1 MFGGSKSIVGLDIGS
16 HCVKAVEVSRSGST
30 LALTG
35 LGQAR
40 VTSPERLGEAIDEVF
55 SAGGFKT
62 RRVVTAVSGR
72 SVIVRYVP
80 MMNVPDD
87 ELRRAVAYEADKYIP
102 FDVDDVVLDCQKVD
116 DGSGAAPGGQ
126 IKVLLV
132 AVKRSVIDEHVSM
145 VQKAGLT
152 PVGVDCDYFALGN
165 AFEARALRAGQED
178 TAVRA
183 LLDVGAAKTS
193 INILKGHTSH
203 FTRDFYVAGNDVTE
217 TLAKRFGESP
227 EDVERMKE
235 DPGQAVESMK
245 EAFSSV
251 LEDIGSEVRLSFD
264 YYENQFD
271 QQVQEVYLSGGS
283 VLFPDADK
291 MLSEILG
298 LEAKLW
304 DPLEALDTSELGDQ
318 VSQLGGNSARLA
330 VAVGLASRMAKM

>member
-1 MFGGSKSIVGLDIGS
+1 
-16 HCVKAVEVSRSGST
+16 
-30 LALTG
+30 LTG
-35 LGQAR
+35 VGQAR
-40 VTSPERLGEAIDEVF
+40 VAAPDRLMDAIGEAF
-55 SAGGFKT
+55 TAGGFKT
-62 RRVVTAVSGR
+62 RRVITAVSGR

-80 MMNVPDD
+80 MMNVPDS
-87 ELRRAVAYEADKYIP
+87 ELRQAVAYEADKYIP
-102 FDVDDVVLDCQKVD
+102 FEVDEVVLDCQKVE
-116 DGSGAAPGGQ
+116 DGTEPSPGGQ

-132 AVKRSVIDEHVSM
+132 AVKRSVIDEHVAM
-145 VQKAGLT
+145 IQKAGLT
-152 PVGVDCDYFALGN
+152 PVVVDCDYFALGN
-165 AFEARALRAGQED
+165 AFEARALRLGQED
-178 TAVRA
+178 TTVRA

-193 INILKGHTSH
+193 INILRGHTSH

-227 EDVERMKE
+227 EDVEHMKE
-235 DPGQAVESMK
+235 DPGQALESMK

-291 MLSEILG
+291 MLSEVLG

-304 DPLEALDTSELGDQ
+304 DPLEALDTSELSEQ
-318 VSQLGGNSARLA
+318 VAQLGGSGARLA
-330 VAVGLASRMAKM
+330 VAVGLASRLAGM

>member
-16 HCVKAVEVSRSGST
+16 HSVKAVEVSRSGTT

-35 LGQAR
+35 VGQAR
-40 VTSPERLGEAIDEVF
+40 VSAPDRVADAIGEAF
-55 SAGGFKT
+55 AAGGFKT

-80 MMNVPDD
+80 MMNVPDED
-87 ELRRAVAYEADKYIP
+87 LRRAVAYEADKYIP
-102 FDVDDVVLDCQKVD
+102 FDVDEVVLDCQKVD
-116 DGSGAAPGGQ
+116 DGTAPSPGGQ
-126 IKVLLV
+126 VKVLLV
-132 AVKRSVIDEHVSM
+132 AVKRSVIDEHVAM

-152 PVGVDCDYFALGN
+152 PVVVDCDYFALGN
-165 AFEARALRAGQED
+165 AFETRALRLGQED
-178 TAVRA
+178 ASVRA
-183 LLDVGAAKTS
+183 LLDIGAAKTS

-235 DPGQAVESMK
+235 DPGQAQESMK

-271 QQVQEVYLSGGS
+271 QQVQEVCLSGGS

-291 MLSEILG
+291 MLSEVLG

-304 DPLEALDTSELGDQ
+304 DPLEALDTSDLSEQ
-318 VSQLGGNSARLA
+318 VGQLGKNSARLV
-330 VAVGLASRMAKM
+330 VAVGLASRLAGM

>member
-1 MFGGSKSIVGLDIGS
+1 MFGVSKSIIGLDIGS
-16 HCVKAVEVSRSGST
+16 HSVKAVEVSRSGST

-35 LGQAR
+35 VGQAR
-40 VTSPERLGEAIDEVF
+40 VTTPDRMGEAVQEAF

-80 MMNVPDD
+80 MMNVPDA

-102 FDVDDVVLDCQKVD
+102 FDVDEVVLDCQKVD
-116 DGSGAAPGGQ
+116 EGAAASPGGQ

-132 AVKRSVIDEHVSM
+132 AVKRSVIDDHVAM

-152 PVGVDCDYFALGN
+152 PVVVDCDYFAIGN
-165 AFEARALRAGQED
+165 AFEIRAGRLGHED
-178 TAVRA
+178 SSIRA
-183 LLDVGAAKTS
+183 LLDIGASKTS
-193 INILKGHTSH
+193 INILKGATSH

-235 DPGQAVESMK
+235 DPGEALESMK
-245 EAFSSV
+245 EVFASV
-251 LEDIGSEVRLSFD
+251 IEDIASEVRLSFD

-283 VLFPDADK
+283 VLFPEADK
-291 MLSEILG
+291 LLSEILG

-304 DPLEALDTSELGDQ
+304 DPLEALDTSDLGDQ
-318 VSQLGGNSARLA
+318 VSQLGKTSARLA
-330 VAVGLASRMAKM
+330 VAVGLASRLAKM

>member
-1 MFGGSKSIVGLDIGS
+1 MFGGSKSIIGLDIGS
-16 HCVKAVEVSRSGST
+16 HSIKAVEVSRSGTT

-35 LGQAR
+35 VGQAR
-40 VTSPERLGEAIDEVF
+40 VTAPDRLMEAIAEAF
-55 SAGGFKT
+55 AAGGFKS

-80 MMNVPDD
+80 MMNVADS
-87 ELRRAVAYEADKYIP
+87 ELRQAVAYEADKYIP
-102 FDVDDVVLDCQKVD
+102 FEVDEVVLDCQKVE
-116 DGSGAAPGGQ
+116 DGSAPAPGGQ

-132 AVKRSVIDEHVSM
+132 AVKRSVIDEHVAM
-145 VQKAGLT
+145 IQKAGLT
-152 PVGVDCDYFALGN
+152 PVVVDCDYFALGN
-165 AFEARALRAGQED
+165 AFEARALRLGQED
-178 TAVRA
+178 TTVRA

-193 INILKGHTSH
+193 INIMRGHTSH

-227 EDVERMKE
+227 EDVEHMKE
-235 DPGQAVESMK
+235 DPGQALESMK

-291 MLSEILG
+291 MLSEVLG

-304 DPLEALDTSELGDQ
+304 DPLEALDTSELSEQ
-318 VSQLGGNSARLA
+318 VAQLGGSGARLA
-330 VAVGLASRMAKM
+330 VAVGLASRLTGM